1 MAVACNWRFAVWLG
15 EYGAQMS
22 AAATQPITEVV
33 QEKLAVLE
41 EAKLERAKKARNATL
56 RSGQARH
63 ALYACRP
70 H

>member
-1 MAVACNWRFAVWLG
+1 
-15 EYGAQMS
+15 MS

-41 EAKLERAKKARNATL
+41 EAKLERAKKAMHATL

>member
-1 MAVACNWRFAVWLG
+1 MYSMYSRYAPREALFSNEDL
-15 EYGAQMS
+15 
-22 AAATQPITEVV
+22 
-33 QEKLAVLE
+33 
-41 EAKLERAKKARNATL
+41 EAKLERAKMARHATL